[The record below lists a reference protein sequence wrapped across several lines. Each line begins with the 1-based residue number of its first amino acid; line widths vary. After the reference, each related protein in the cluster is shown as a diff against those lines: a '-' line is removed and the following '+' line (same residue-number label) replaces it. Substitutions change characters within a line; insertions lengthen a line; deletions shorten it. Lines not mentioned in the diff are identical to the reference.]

1 MKNRFIFIVNLSP
14 IKESERCIVSTLFD
28 LSGKTAVAVGGNS
41 VLGAAMAKGLA
52 SHGAKVAIVG
62 RNLEKANEVVQE
74 IEANGGAAKAFQADV
89 VSKSSLEQAAK
100 DIDAWAGGFDILIN
114 APGTNSTTPFFEL
127 DMEEW
132 DSIMDVNLK
141 GIVLTCQ
148 IFAKKMVDAGKGG
161 SIINISSV
169 SSTTPLSKVFTYSVS
184 KAGINSVTQFL
195 AREFAPNGIRVN
207 AIIPGFFPAEQNRK
221 ILSEDRIE
229 SIMNHTPMNRFGN
242 PDELQGAAVWLAS
255 EKASSF
261 VTGTLIRVDGG
272 FGSMTI

>member
-1 MKNRFIFIVNLSP
+1 MTN
-14 IKESERCIVSTLFD
+14 LFD
-28 LSGKTAVAVGGNS
+28 LTGKTAVAIGGNS
-41 VLGAAMAKGLA
+41 VLGSAISQGLA
-52 SHGAKVAIVG
+52 AQGAKVAIVG
-62 RNLEKANEVVQE
+62 RNLDKAKEVVKE
-74 IEANGGAAKAFQADV
+74 IENGGGSAKAFQADV
-89 VSKSSLEQAAK
+89 CSRESLLEAA
-100 DIDAWAGGFDILIN
+100 DQIQRWSGGWDILLN
-114 APGTNSTTPFFEL
+114 APGKNSSTPFFEL
-127 DMEEW
+127 EMDEW
-132 DSIMDVNLK
+132 DDIMDVNLK

-148 IFAKKMVDAGKGG
+148 IFAKKMIDQERRG

-184 KAGINSVTQFL
+184 KAGLNSVTQFL

-221 ILSEDRIE
+221 ILSAERIV
-229 SIMNHTPMNRFGN
+229 SIMEHTPLNRFGT
-242 PDELQGAAVWLAS
+242 PEELQGAAVWLAS